1 MDGSGF
7 VECDNDGRVDTNMNE
22 VGKGS
27 STFPR
32 FPQSNRGKE
41 MEVVFG

>member
-7 VECDNDGRVDTNMNE
+7 VECDDDGWVDTNMNE

-41 MEVVFG
+41 MEVIFG

>member
-7 VECDNDGRVDTNMNE
+7 VECDDDGGVDKYMNE

-32 FPQSNRGKE
+32 FPQWNRGKE
-41 MEVVFG
+41 MEVLFG